1 MNTDLMVAEFKE
13 VEALHLV
20 ILKLESY
27 DHYQKRTM
35 QHNELYAVLYIAEDI
50 MFCWHIL
57 KQTRNVSKG
66 HGCPR

>member
-27 DHYQKRTM
+27 DHYQKRAM
-35 QHNELYAVLYIAEDI
+35 QHNELYAVLYIAEDT

-57 KQTRNVSKG
+57 
-66 HGCPR
+66 